1 MNQPFQQPIA
11 IVGLGGQF
19 PGGPDLGAFWRN
31 VAAGKDSGRS
41 VPAGRWTLSPEQACV
56 SGPGVPDKAYSTW
69 GCYLDAI
76 RLPEKLRERDPGLID
91 ALDPVCHLA
100 LACAQEA
107 LQSTKLDDVDR
118 QRIGVILGHIV
129 LPTEATSAMSRHVL
143 LRTFEENGLAR
154 QSPPSTT
161 AVPWNARNRG
171 IAALPAELIAEWF
184 EFGGAAFTLDAA
196 CASSLYA
203 IKLAVDELQSGRADA
218 MLAGGI
224 SRPDCQYTQ
233 IGFSQLQALSKRGRC
248 APFST
253 AADGL
258 VVGEGAG
265 FFLLKRL
272 DDAVAAGD
280 QIEAVIAG
288 IGLSNDRGAN
298 LLAPHSEGQL
308 RAMRAAYAQAGWSP
322 DEVDY
327 IECHATGTPTG
338 DAVELDSLHQLWS
351 GIAAQPGQCALGA
364 VKSNVGHLL
373 TGAGGAGVMK
383 LIGMLRRRELWPIA
397 NFQTPATALQHP
409 ASPFRIVAQAEAW
422 PEPAS
427 NRPRRAAINA
437 FGFGGIN
444 AHVLIEEYL
453 PARRLADQTPTLT
466 PLSSAT
472 PADDIVLIGLD
483 ATIGPWQ
490 GLAAVRERLFGHDHT
505 PPKRPAAWGV
515 DSTRWFETEEPGRDL
530 SAFGID
536 QIQIPVG
543 EFRIPPRELP
553 DMLPQQQLMLQV
565 TARALDE
572 AGVGRTLGDRAG
584 VFLGVS
590 LDPNTTNFHC
600 RWVIAEKAAD
610 WAKERGLSLTA
621 DELVAWTAKL
631 QDEFGPPLTPNRVMG
646 NLAAITASR
655 IAREFDVGGPSFT
668 ISANET
674 SGLRAVEAAIGAL
687 ERGELD
693 LAIVGA
699 VEFGSDVRAQLADR
713 PSNSEAPANDGAAV
727 FLLKRWSDA
736 ERDGN
741 KILARFARSQ
751 HRETPLQNPRNR
763 VGFGLATDGFMD
775 LFQATLCITEGLTIT
790 PSGSTPWLIDRRDGP
805 RQLAVSSGDHSSLIV
820 EEARAAVRTTCPV
833 GLGRQLFV
841 IRGLNPH
848 ELLTRLEDLQ
858 AAARSRHSLATL
870 AARWF
875 HRDESAHEKPQA
887 IVLVVKE
894 DEAFDDVIE
903 EARWV
908 LQSGSR
914 EVSRSERVFYAPRP
928 LGREGRLAFVFP
940 GSGNAF
946 LGMGRELLAVFPQVL
961 HRQHAENEQLRGQY
975 RPELI
980 WDGPS
985 TEAIGRDHKA
995 MIFGQV
1001 SLGTALCDL
1010 LAEMGIRPTA
1020 SLGYSLGESAAL
1032 FGLRAW
1038 TDRDDMLKRMR
1049 RSSLF
1054 GSDLVEPFDAARKAW
1069 NWPQEKRVPWISGII
1084 NAPVDAVR
1092 RAVQTKRQSY
1102 LLIINT
1108 PNQGVIGGEES
1119 QVREIVQELGAAFL
1133 PFSSPS
1139 TVHCSVLREVQD
1151 AYVALHQLPTTAPDG
1166 IDFYSSA
1173 TGERYELNRDAAAE
1187 AILAQAVST
1196 VDFPR
1201 VIRQAYRDGVR
1212 LFLEIGPGNSC
1223 TRMIEEILTS
1233 EEHWSGAVCPATSD
1247 PIGQFVSILAQL
1259 IAHGVPIDLSPW
1271 FTNATDGVDE
1281 VRPHI
1286 VTPVGHQGWIRLPLP
1301 AVAESRKSEGGRRNV
1316 MQEVE
1321 TINMVENEP
1330 SRAPRA
1336 DYPALAAVA
1345 SQPDDE
1351 ALASLGALLTERA
1364 AAHEAFLRYSQRSQE
1379 LAARLIAQGGTP
1391 DLSWSSEE
1399 EVSQEVPESPNDKTS
1414 FSFSHP
1420 LPPSPFRLPTSNNPP
1435 RALDYE
1441 QCLEYAI
1448 GQIGNVLGR
1457 KFAEIDQFPTRVR
1470 LPDVPLML
1478 VDRILE
1484 IDGEP
1489 LSMTHGRV
1497 VTEHDIAADAWY
1509 LDCGRIPT
1517 CIAVESGQA
1526 DLFLSGWLG
1535 IDLETRGLA
1544 VYRLLD
1550 AVVTF
1555 HDALPGP
1562 GATIHYDIRINRFF
1576 RQGDTWL
1583 FRFEFDATVNGR
1595 RLLTM
1600 RDGCAGFFSEEELA
1614 AGKGVVQTTLD
1625 LQPRPGKRPADWT
1638 DPVPMQP
1645 ESYADEQLTALRQ
1658 GDLPA
1663 CFGPRFANLPLRNPV
1678 TLPDGRMRL
1687 VDRVLNLDPTGGRFG
1702 LGQIRAEA
1710 DIHPDDWFLTCHFCD
1725 DQVMPGTLMYECCL
1739 HTLRIYLLRMG
1750 WIGEVNEIAYEP
1762 IPEVRSRLKCRGQV
1776 LASTKKVWYEVTLKE
1791 IGYGQGLGR
1800 RAKGLETE
1808 VGSPEDSSLS
1818 LSPQPSALSAYCL
1831 ADALMY
1837 ADGKPIVEITDM
1849 SVRLTGLTREKVER
1863 LWNEKRKEPSAIS
1876 GPQPSTL
1883 NSQPLFDTDR
1893 ITEFAIGKP
1902 SKAFGDKYRVF
1913 DEERVIARLPGPPF
1927 QFLDRITSI
1936 QHCEPW
1942 KLAGGGVIVADY
1954 DVPPDAW
1961 YFAANRQNV
1970 MPFAV
1975 LLETALQPCGWL
1987 AGYLG
1992 SALTSDIDMS
2002 FRNLG
2007 GKATQ
2012 FRAVTPD
2019 SGTLSTTVK
2028 ITSVSQSG
2036 GMIIQHYEF
2045 DLRCRGESV
2054 YQGKT
2059 YFGFFSKQAL
2069 ANQIGIRD
2077 AVVYQATDQERQR
2090 AESFVVPHESPFPSE
2105 RFRMVDQVTA
2115 YVPDGGPHGLGYLQG
2130 TIAVDPAAWFF
2141 QAHFYQDPVWPGSLG
2156 LESFL
2161 QLLKVYAVRRW
2172 GAGSGS
2178 PPLPGHLPRCG
2189 GDGTGG
2195 DITAFQTVALNAPH
2209 EWVYR
2214 GQVIPNDKT
2223 VTVDVVITVV
2233 DDGKRLAK
2241 ANGFLSVDGR
2251 VIYQMIDFSI
2261 QMSNE
2266 E

>member
-1 MNQPFQQPIA
+1 MTQPFQQPIA

-19 PGGPDLGAFWRN
+19 PGGPDIEAFWRN
-31 VAAGKDSGRS
+31 VAAGKDSGRN
-41 VPAGRWTLSPEQACV
+41 VPAGRWTLSPDRACV
-56 SGPGVPDKAYSTW
+56 PGHVVPDKTYSTW
-69 GCYLDAI
+69 GCYLEEI
-76 RLPEKLRERDPGLID
+76 RLSESLRRKNPELLAG
-91 ALDPVCHLA
+91 LDPVCHLA
-100 LACAQEA
+100 LASAEQA
-107 LQSTKLDDVDR
+107 LGGTALDRIDR
-118 QRIGVILGHIV
+118 KRAGVILGHIV
-129 LPTEATSAMSRHVL
+129 LPTEATSALSRDVL
-143 LRTFEENGLAR
+143 LRTFKERVFAR
-154 QSPPSTT
+154 QFPPSAT
-161 AVPWNARNRG
+161 AVSWSARNRR

-184 EFGGAAFTLDAA
+184 GLGGVAFTLDAA

-203 IKLAVDELQSGRADA
+203 IKLAADELQSGRADV

-233 IGFSQLQALSKRGRC
+233 IGFSQLQALSKRGCC

-272 DDAVAAGD
+272 EDALAAGD
-280 QIEAVIAG
+280 RIEALIAG

-338 DAVELDSLHQLWS
+338 DAVELESLHQLWS
-351 GIAAQPGQCALGA
+351 GIRATPGQCVLGA

-373 TGAGGAGVMK
+373 TGAGGAGLMK
-383 LIGMLRRRELWPIA
+383 ILGMLRQRELWPIA
-397 NFQTPATALQHP
+397 NFDTPATALQHP
-409 ASPFRIVAQAEAW
+409 ASPFRVVTQAAAW
-422 PEPAS
+422 PEPSAE
-427 NRPRRAAINA
+427 RPRRAAINA

-444 AHVLIEEYL
+444 AHVLIEEWK
-453 PARRLADQTPTLT
+453 PGRSIARRALTIDDRRSKVERDSVADVV
-466 PLSSAT
+466 
-472 PADDIVLIGLD
+472 IVGME
-483 ATIGPWQ
+483 ATIGPWK
-490 GLAAVRERLFGHDHT
+490 GLAAVRERLFGRDRT
-505 PPKRPAAWGV
+505 TPKRPAAWGIE
-515 DSTRWFETEEPGRDL
+515 STDWFVAEETDRDL
-530 SAFGID
+530 SAYGID
-536 QIQIPVG
+536 HISIPVG

-553 DMLPQQQLMLQV
+553 DLLPQQQLMLQV
-565 TARALDE
+565 TARALDHV
-572 AGVGRTLGDRAG
+572 GVGRALGDRAG
-584 VFLGVS
+584 VYLGVS

-600 RWVIAEKAAD
+600 RWAIAEQAAD
-610 WAKERGLSLTA
+610 WANELGLSLTTE
-621 DELVAWTAKL
+621 ELAAWTNEL
-631 QDEFGPPLTPNRVMG
+631 QEAFGPPLTPNRVMG
-646 NLAAITASR
+646 HLAAITASR

-668 ISANET
+668 IAANEA
-674 SGLRAVEAAIGAL
+674 SGLRALEAAIGAL
-687 ERGELD
+687 ERGDLD

-699 VEFGSDVRAQLADR
+699 VEFGSDVRAQLADLR
-713 PSNSEAPANDGAAV
+713 STGEMPANDGAAV
-727 FLLKRWSDA
+727 LLLKRREDA

-741 KILARFARSQ
+741 PILARLARGSGPQ
-751 HRETPLQNPRNR
+751 TAPSSVGDRL
-763 VGFGLATDGFMD
+763 GFGLATDGLMSVV
-775 LFQATLCITEGLTIT
+775 QATISVADGLRITE
-790 PSGSTPWLIDRRDGP
+790 SGVQPWLADRRDGP
-805 RQLAVSSGDHSSLIV
+805 RTLAVWDGNNSSLVVEVVLSSQAPASEIRPLGLGRQVFVVRGESPDKLITKLAELEELARSNDSLEIIAARWFRQERAAKPSSMVLIVREEDVLAEVV
-820 EEARAAVRTTCPV
+820 EEARAM
-833 GLGRQLFV
+833 
-841 IRGLNPH
+841 
-848 ELLTRLEDLQ
+848 LL
-858 AAARSRHSLATL
+858 
-870 AARWF
+870 
-875 HRDESAHEKPQA
+875 
-887 IVLVVKE
+887 
-894 DEAFDDVIE
+894 
-903 EARWV
+903 
-908 LQSGSR
+908 SGSR
-914 EVSRSERVFYAPRP
+914 GPANSERVYYSRRP
-928 LGREGRLAFVFP
+928 LSGEGRLAFVFP

-946 LGMGRELLAVFPQVL
+946 LGMGRELLTAFPGVL
-961 HRQHAENEQLRGQY
+961 QRQHTENEQLCGQY
-975 RPELI
+975 RPDLI
-980 WDGPS
+980 WDGSS

-1010 LAEMGIRPTA
+1010 LALFGIRPSV

-1038 TDRDDMLKRMR
+1038 SDRDVMLERMR
-1049 RSSLF
+1049 RSPLF
-1054 GSDLVEPFDAARKAW
+1054 GSDLVEPFDAARTAW
-1069 NWPQEKRVPWISGII
+1069 SWLPGEPVPWISGVI
-1084 NAPVDAVR
+1084 NAPEDAVR
-1092 RAVQTKRQSY
+1092 NALQRHQRVD

-1108 PNQGVIGGEES
+1108 PSQCVIGGEA
-1119 QVREIVQELGAAFL
+1119 QAVREVAQSLGATFF

-1139 TVHCSVLREVQD
+1139 TVHCSVLNAVSE
-1151 AYVALHQLPTTAPDG
+1151 AYLSLHQLPTKAPAG

-1173 TGERYELNRDAAAE
+1173 TGERYQVSRDSAAE
-1187 AILAQAVST
+1187 AILAQAVNM

-1201 VIRQAYRDGVR
+1201 VVQNAHRDGVR

-1223 TRMIEEILTS
+1223 TRMIDEILVDH
-1233 EEHWSGAVCPATSD
+1233 EHWAGAACPATSD

-1259 IAHGVPIDLSPW
+1259 IAHGVPVDLSPL
-1271 FTNATDGVDE
+1271 FASPVDE
-1281 VRPHI
+1281 AADAGSRI
-1286 VTPVGHQGWIRLPLP
+1286 ITPVGHAGWGELPMP
-1301 AVAESRKSEGGRRNV
+1301 AGSGKWEGGRRKVEVRGQKAMPELKTV
-1316 MQEVE
+1316 MVAEE
-1321 TINMVENEP
+1321 RP
-1330 SRAPRA
+1330 LLAPRA
-1336 DYPALAAVA
+1336 HDSAAGCMT
-1345 SQPDDE
+1345 SESDE
-1351 ALASLGALLTERA
+1351 QTLASLETLLTERA
-1364 AAHEAFLRYSQRSQE
+1364 AAHAAFLRYSQRSQE
-1379 LAARLIAQGGTP
+1379 LAARFIVDGSD
-1391 DLSWSSEE
+1391 DLSRIDGESATDSIGVDEKTKTL
-1399 EVSQEVPESPNDKTS
+1399 VP
-1414 FSFSHP
+1414 FSGG
-1420 LPPSPFRLPTSNNPP
+1420 LPPAGEPP
-1435 RALDYE
+1435 RFLDYE
-1441 QCLEYAI
+1441 QCLEFAI
-1448 GQIGNVLGR
+1448 GRIGTVLGP

-1497 VTEHDIAADAWY
+1497 VTEHDIHAEDWY

-1535 IDLETRGLA
+1535 IDFETRGQA

-1562 GATIHYDIRINRFF
+1562 GETIHYDIRINRFF

-1595 RLLTM
+1595 QLLTM
-1600 RDGCAGFFSEEELA
+1600 RDGCAGFFSAEELA
-1614 AGKGVVQTTLD
+1614 AGKGIVQTTLD
-1625 LQPRPGKRPADWT
+1625 RQTRPGKRPADWT
-1638 DPVPMQP
+1638 APVPMQS
-1645 ESYADEQLTALRQ
+1645 ERYSDEQLTALRR
-1658 GDLPA
+1658 GDLA
-1663 CFGPRFANLPLRNPV
+1663 ECFGPRFARLPLRNPV
-1678 TLPDGRMRL
+1678 TLPGGRMRL
-1687 VDRVLNLDPTGGRFG
+1687 VDRVLNLDPAGGRFG

-1750 WIGEVNEIAYEP
+1750 WIGEAGEIAYEP
-1762 IPEVRSRLKCRGQV
+1762 VPEVRSRLKCRGQV

-1791 IGYGQGLGR
+1791 IGYGEGSGRSAKSLG
-1800 RAKGLETE
+1800 TE
-1808 VGSPEDSSLS
+1808 RKTPDDPSQS

-1849 SVRLTGLTREKVER
+1849 SVRLTGLTQEAVER
-1863 LWNEKRKEPSAIS
+1863 LWGSASSGGREPFECGVETGADRHQGTDVPRSEERKR
-1876 GPQPSTL
+1876 
-1883 NSQPLFDTDR
+1883 PLFDTDR

-1936 QHCEPW
+1936 EHCEPW
-1942 KLAGGGVIVADY
+1942 KLAGGGVIVAEY
-1954 DVPPDAW
+1954 DVPLEAW
-1961 YFAANRQNV
+1961 YFAENRQTT

-1992 SALTSDIDMS
+1992 SALTSESDLS

-2012 FRAVTPD
+2012 LRAVTRN
-2019 SGTLSTTVK
+2019 SGTLATTVK

-2045 DLRCRGESV
+2045 DLRCQGEPV

-2077 AVVYQATDQERQR
+2077 AAVYQATAEESAR
-2090 AESFVVPHESPFPSE
+2090 AETFEVPHEAPFASD
-2105 RFRMVDQVTA
+2105 RFRMVDRVTA
-2115 YVPDGGPHGLGYLQG
+2115 FVPDGGPNGLGYLQG
-2130 TIAVDPAAWFF
+2130 TIGVDPGAWFF

-2172 GAGSGS
+2172 GSVSNPPSPFPLPRSGGEGTDDTGSGF
-2178 PPLPGHLPRCG
+2178 RR
-2189 GDGTGG
+2189 
-2195 DITAFQTVALNAPH
+2195 
-2209 EWVYR
+2209 WR
-2214 GQVIPNDKT
+2214 
-2223 VTVDVVITVV
+2223 
-2233 DDGKRLAK
+2233 
-2241 ANGFLSVDGR
+2241 
-2251 VIYQMIDFSI
+2251 
-2261 QMSNE
+2261 
-2266 E
+2266 